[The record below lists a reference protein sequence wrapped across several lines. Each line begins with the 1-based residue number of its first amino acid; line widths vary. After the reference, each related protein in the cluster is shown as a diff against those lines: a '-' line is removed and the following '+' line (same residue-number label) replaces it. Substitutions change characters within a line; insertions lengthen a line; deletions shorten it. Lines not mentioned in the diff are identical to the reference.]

1 MNIPLTTIRIKRNIK
16 ADQLNKEVIK
26 MMPKFFSMIKNK
38 EITKDQVMKDMISGV
53 IVAVI
58 ALPLSIALAIS
69 SGVAPEKGLIT
80 AIFAGFII
88 SFLGGSKVQ
97 IGGPTGA
104 FVIIIYS
111 IIQEYG
117 LKGLIT
123 ATVMAG
129 IILVIMGLLRFGSL
143 IKYIPQTITI
153 GFTSG
158 IAVTLMSTQI
168 KDFLGLQINNVPAEF
183 FEKWQSYLANIGS
196 LNIWSLI
203 IGVGSV
209 IIITLWP
216 KINKTVPGSMIALI
230 IATITVK
237 IFELPLETIGSR
249 FQEIS
254 ATIPS
259 PTLPGLS
266 IAIINKLFAP
276 AMTIAIL
283 AALESLL
290 SAVVADGMIGD
301 RHDSNMELV
310 AQGLAN
316 ITVGLF
322 GGIPATGAIARTA
335 ANVKSGGR
343 SPLSGMVHAMTLL
356 ATMLVLMPFAKMIPM
371 TVLAAILI
379 VVSYNMS
386 ELRTFKSLLKAPK
399 SDVIVL
405 LLTFGCTVIFDLVVA
420 ISIGMVMAMFLFMK
434 RVSDTTQI
442 RDLVNEEVF
451 DNDISTVLE
460 KAEGKIHVYQVNGP
474 IFFGVVQDFIA
485 KMKEIEASVE
495 VVILDMRHTHAIDAS
510 AIDAL
515 CRLLKNCNDLN
526 IKLCLTH
533 VQKQPMKVLDRM
545 GFVVKV
551 GASNIYETKT
561 EAIEKAYDYV
571 KHLEAS

>member
-1 MNIPLTTIRIKRNIK
+1 
-16 ADQLNKEVIK
+16 
-26 MMPKFFSMIKNK
+26 MMPKFLYMIKNK
-38 EITKDQVMKDMISGV
+38 EITKEQVMKDIIAGI

-58 ALPLSIALAIS
+58 ALPLSIALGIS
-69 SGVAPEKGLIT
+69 SGVSPEKGLIT

-88 SFLGGSKVQ
+88 SLLGGSRVQ

-117 LKGLIT
+117 LNGLIT
-123 ATVMAG
+123 ATIMAG
-129 IILVIMGLLRFGSL
+129 LILILMGILRFGSL

-158 IAVTLMSTQI
+158 IAITLMSTQI
-168 KDFLGLQINNVPAEF
+168 KDFFGLQIEKVPAEF
-183 FEKWQSYLANIGS
+183 FAKWESYLGNMGS

-203 IGVGSV
+203 IGAGS
-209 IIITLWP
+209 IIIIVLWP
-216 KINKTVPGSMIALI
+216 KVNKTIPGSMVALI
-230 IATITVK
+230 VATLSVK
-237 IFELPLETIGSR
+237 LLNLPVETIGSR

-254 ATIPS
+254 STIPM
-259 PTLPGLS
+259 PLFPMLS
-266 IAIINKLFAP
+266 MATINKLFAP

-290 SAVVADGMIGD
+290 SAVVADGMISD
-301 RHDSNMELV
+301 THDSNMELV
-310 AQGLAN
+310 AQGIAN
-316 ITVGLF
+316 VTSGLF

-335 ANVKSGGR
+335 ANVKSGGK
-343 SPLSGMVHAMTLL
+343 SPISGMVHAITLL
-356 ATMLVLMPFAKMIPM
+356 ATMLVLMPLAKMIPM
-371 TVLAAILI
+371 TVLAAILM

-386 ELRTFKSLLKAPK
+386 EWRAFKALLKAPK

-405 LLTFGCTVIFDLVVA
+405 LITFVCTIVFDLVVA
-420 ISIGMVMAMFLFMK
+420 IGIGMIMAMFLFIK
-434 RVSDTTQI
+434 RVSDTTEI
-442 RDLVNEEVF
+442 RDLVEEEVF
-451 DNDISTVLE
+451 DDEISNVLE
-460 KAEGKIHVYQVNGP
+460 KANGKIHVYQVNGP
-474 IFFGVVQDFIA
+474 MFFGVVQEFIA
-485 KMKEIEASVE
+485 KMKELESSAE

-515 CRLLKNCNDLN
+515 TRLLKHCNNLE

-533 VQKQPMKVLDRM
+533 VQDQPMKVLDRM

-551 GASNIYETKT
+551 GESNIYETKT
-561 EAIEKAYDYV
+561 EAIEKAYDYI

>member
-1 MNIPLTTIRIKRNIK
+1 
-16 ADQLNKEVIK
+16 

-38 EITKDQVMKDMISGV
+38 EITKEQIMKDIIAGV

-69 SGVAPEKGLIT
+69 SGVSPEKGLIT

-117 LKGLIT
+117 LNGLIT
-123 ATVMAG
+123 ATIMAG
-129 IILVIMGLLRFGSL
+129 VILVVMGLLRFGSL
-143 IKYIPQTITI
+143 IKYIPQTITV

-168 KDFLGLQINNVPAEF
+168 KDFFGLQINDVPAEF
-183 FEKWQSYLANIGS
+183 LEKWKSYFVNINS
-196 LNIWSLI
+196 LNGWSLL
-203 IGVGSV
+203 IGVTS
-209 IIITLWP
+209 IIIIVLWP
-216 KINKTVPGSMIALI
+216 KINKTIPGSMIALVA
-230 IATITVK
+230 ATIFVK
-237 IFELPLETIGSR
+237 LLDIPVETIGSR

-254 ATIPS
+254 STIPMPVFPVMNIS
-259 PTLPGLS
+259 
-266 IAIINKLFAP
+266 AINRLFAP

-290 SAVVADGMIGD
+290 SAVVADGMISD
-301 RHDSNMELV
+301 KHDSNMELV

-316 ITVGLF
+316 IACGLL

-335 ANVKSGGR
+335 ANVKSSGR
-343 SPLSGMVHAMTLL
+343 SPISGMIHALMLL
-356 ATMLVLMPFAKMIPM
+356 AIMLVLMPLAKMIPM
-371 TVLAAILI
+371 TVLAAILM

-386 ELRTFKSLLKAPK
+386 EWRAFKGLLRAPK

-405 LLTFGCTVIFDLVVA
+405 LLTFGCTVVFDLVVA
-420 ISIGMVMAMFLFMK
+420 ISIGMIMAMFLFMK

-442 RDLVNEEVF
+442 RDLVEEKVF
-451 DNDISTVLE
+451 DEDTTAVLE
-460 KAEGKIHVYQVNGP
+460 KADGRIRVYQVNGP
-474 IFFGVVQDFIA
+474 MFFGVVQEFIE
-485 KMKEIEASVE
+485 KMKELESSVG

-515 CRLLKNCNDLN
+515 TRLLKYCDVLN

-533 VQKQPMKVLDRM
+533 VQDQPMKVLDRM
-545 GFVVKV
+545 GFAVQL
-551 GASNIYETKT
+551 GISHIYETKT

-571 KHLEAS
+571 KNLEAS